1 MKCVYKI
8 TNVLNGKFYI
18 GGTTRFEK
26 RVQQWRDYTSNVN
39 SAVKKDILRYGRD
52 NFTIEPIEIFPEETS
67 KQEIAAKELDFIH
80 KLQPEYN
87 TIGKPR
93 TMETRGKLSKALAGR
108 KMPPEVGKKIS
119 VGQKVRHK
127 IFPQTNAG
135 HLKKALIIE
144 TGEVVIGIKN
154 VAVKLGVNAST
165 VAKAIK
171 RSGTVK
177 GYHIKLLTECRD

>member
-18 GGTTRFEK
+18 GSTTRFKK

-93 TMETRGKLSKALAGR
+93 PMETREKLWRLSR
-108 KMPPEVGKKIS
+108 
-119 VGQKVRHK
+119 R
-127 IFPQTNAG
+127 F
-135 HLKKALIIE
+135 
-144 TGEVVIGIKN
+144 
-154 VAVKLGVNAST
+154 
-165 VAKAIK
+165 
-171 RSGTVK
+171 
-177 GYHIKLLTECRD
+177 

>member
-18 GGTTRFEK
+18 GGTTRFKK
-26 RVQQWRDYTSNVN
+26 RVQQWRDYTSNIN

-52 NFTIEPIEIFPEETS
+52 NFTIEPIEIFPEEAS
-67 KQEIAAKELDFIH
+67 KQEIAAKELEFIH

-87 TIGKPR
+87 TLGKPR
-93 TMETRGKLSKALAGR
+93 PMGTREKLSKALFGR
-108 KMPPEVGKKIS
+108 KVPPEVVRKIS
-119 VGQKVRHK
+119 IGQRERHK
-127 IFPQTNAG
+127 VFPQTNAG

-154 VAVKLGVNAST
+154 VAIRLGVSAST
-165 VAKAIK
+165 VTKAVK
-171 RSGTVK
+171 RNGTVK
-177 GYHIKLLTECRD
+177 GYHVRLLTECRD